1 MNFHSKSFFPL
12 RVFRNILQN
21 FFEEK
26 FSILLIVHKHW
37 INALSQKNILANELL
52 GLAPFAFFQSFQEMI
67 CFIGWEPSFE
77 RKKL

>member
-37 INALSQKNILANELL
+37 INALSQKNILANE
-52 GLAPFAFFQSFQEMI
+52 
-67 CFIGWEPSFE
+67 
-77 RKKL
+77 